1 MLTPVEDP
9 LSGKYTVFGV
19 VTALSVII
27 DQATKYW
34 VNQNI
39 QVWKGSI
46 PVIPGLFELVN
57 YKNKG
62 AAFGMGTGW
71 GSAMLVFAIFTVIAL
86 GVMGWMLVKLPKED
100 RFEAGIMGL
109 ITGGAIGNAIDRAM
123 YQEVTDFLKFFTDD
137 PDQVA
142 WLNAK
147 FGMAEWPSFNVADSC
162 IVVGVL
168 VFFVYTLIQDYN
180 DKGKPDKLADDGP
193 LPELDQAIE

>member
-1 MLTPVEDP
+1 
-9 LSGKYTVFGV
+9 
-19 VTALSVII
+19 
-27 DQATKYW
+27 
-34 VNQNI
+34 
-39 QVWKGSI
+39 
-46 PVIPGLFELVN
+46 
-57 YKNKG
+57 
-62 AAFGMGTGW
+62 
-71 GSAMLVFAIFTVIAL
+71 
-86 GVMGWMLVKLPKED
+86 
-100 RFEAGIMGL
+100 
-109 ITGGAIGNAIDRAM
+109 M